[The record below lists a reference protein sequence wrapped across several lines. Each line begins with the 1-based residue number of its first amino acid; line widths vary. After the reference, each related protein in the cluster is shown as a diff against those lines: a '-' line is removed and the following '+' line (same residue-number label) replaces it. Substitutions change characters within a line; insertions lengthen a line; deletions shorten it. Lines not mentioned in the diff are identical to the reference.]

1 MGCCSGKNR
10 RARKAQ
16 KTIIKRNSKNYT
28 PRAGKR
34 KARRQQALLTKRS

>member
-1 MGCCSGKNR
+1 MSCCSGKNR

-16 KTIIKRNSKNYT
+16 KNFIKRDSKNYT

-34 KARRQQALLTKRS
+34 KARRRQAALAKRR